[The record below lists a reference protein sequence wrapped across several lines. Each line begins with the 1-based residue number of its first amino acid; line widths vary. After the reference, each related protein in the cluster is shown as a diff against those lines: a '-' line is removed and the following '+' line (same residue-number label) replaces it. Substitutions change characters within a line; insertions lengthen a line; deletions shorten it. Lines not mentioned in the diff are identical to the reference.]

1 MSFNSNSSNNFT
13 FPGHFRS
20 NLTTKQQRMA
30 IFRSL
35 FSGARGS
42 GLSFQALGLK
52 FSQRI
57 FLFKIPF
64 LSPKTH
70 CGLDSDLSNPNFIKF
85 GAKLSKL
92 WRFEILGGFEC
103 IYAYVV
109 GWRYIRKY
117 PFLVFFAPTVAS
129 IQKVDREH
137 LYIPRRGILGRI
149 MLTAAIVP

>member
-13 FPGHFRS
+13 FAGHFRS
-20 NLTTKQQRMA
+20 NLTTKQQRTA
-30 IFRSL
+30 VFRSL
-35 FSGARGS
+35 GSGAGGS
-42 GLSFQALGLK
+42 ALSFQALGLK

-57 FLFKIPF
+57 FLLKIPF

-70 CGLDSDLSNPNFIKF
+70 CGLDSHLSSPNFIEF
-85 GAKLSKL
+85 GPKLSEL
-92 WRFEILGGFEC
+92 WQFEIRGGFEY

-117 PFLVFFAPTVAS
+117 PFLVFFALTVAL